1 VLSQVTNEEIRAL
14 INTFEKFTK
23 ADWHRQ
29 PIFGIKRSEMK
40 VLLQIKDIS
49 LHGEQRVTTTEI
61 SKSLMVT
68 SPTVTQ
74 MIKSLHQNGFVERS
88 VDTHDRRV
96 TDIQLTAKGE
106 EVVQLARKRRIALYT
121 GLIETLG
128 KKKKEQLISLLDE
141 VYDYLD
147 KVNKE

>member
-1 VLSQVTNEEIRAL
+1 VLSHVTNEEIRAL

-23 ADWHRQ
+23 ADWLRQ

-40 VLLQIKDIS
+40 VLLRIKDIS

-74 MIKSLHQNGFVERS
+74 MIKSLHQNGYVERS
-88 VDTHDRRV
+88 VDIHDRRV

-106 EVVQLARKRRIALYT
+106 EIVQLARKRRIDLYT

-128 KKKKEQLISLLDE
+128 QKKKDQLISLLDE

-147 KVNKE
+147 KLNKE